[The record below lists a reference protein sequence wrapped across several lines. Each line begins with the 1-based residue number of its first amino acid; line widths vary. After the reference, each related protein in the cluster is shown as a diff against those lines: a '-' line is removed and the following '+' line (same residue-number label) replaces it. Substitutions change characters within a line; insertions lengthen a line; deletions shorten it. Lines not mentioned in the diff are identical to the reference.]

1 MAEVTTNFRE
11 VFRRLK
17 DRVKSAATTEQME
30 LLAEEA
36 ARMVRVRTRLGQGV
50 NKSGAKGKLKA
61 LSPKYVDFRER
72 FSDLSEFTTPPRS
85 NLTLTGQMLESIEIL
100 DVKKGKVEIGPNRN
114 TRRDGKSTN
123 QKVAEG
129 VSKARPFMNFHKLEI
144 KKLARFYEK
153 NILGKIFR
161 R

>member
-1 MAEVTTNFRE
+1 MAEVKTNFKE
-11 VFRRLK
+11 VFRRLNA
-17 DRVKSAATTEQME
+17 RVKSATAPEHMKQ
-30 LLAEEA
+30 LAEEA
-36 ARMVRVRTRLGQGV
+36 GRMVRVRTRLGQGV

-61 LSPKYVDFRER
+61 LSEDYIDFRETY
-72 FSDLSEFTTPPRS
+72 SDLSEFTTPPRS
-85 NLTLTGQMLESIEIL
+85 NLTLTGEMLESIEIL
-100 DVKKGKVEIGPNRN
+100 DVKDGKVEIGPNLN
-114 TRRDGKSTN
+114 TRRDGKATN